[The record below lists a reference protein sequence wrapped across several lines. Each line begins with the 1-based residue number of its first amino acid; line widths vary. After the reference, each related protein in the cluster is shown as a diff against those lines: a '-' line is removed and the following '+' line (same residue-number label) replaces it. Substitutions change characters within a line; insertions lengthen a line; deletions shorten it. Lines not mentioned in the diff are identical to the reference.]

1 MDNCLALSS
10 DSDSNVIL
18 STDSWVARPTN
29 IAYYTEKQPKTLA
42 ALFELGEPQ
51 SDLKAAALLEQ
62 QQLTKSNLQSEEEFL
77 KAHGGREK
85 VYDAFK
91 DPYTEDEKK
100 ILLEN
105 YCREP
110 ATRRALDILTEFTLG
125 ERTELVMDTSRAYAD
140 QNRQNEA
147 IKALSEDPLLVDYL
161 DDLATIDEKV
171 NATDR
176 FTELLISG
184 ENFGRSVLVMQY
196 DPDGI
201 PVRLIPLAS
210 IRLGKVYADI
220 ETWEILGIE
229 YKDYKGDQR
238 ILKAEDIIHYEANDY
253 HIVPNS
259 RYFGRSTAE
268 PTMYTAMS
276 LRTTNEIALPEIRK
290 QKWAPF
296 HILQLPQIESQ
307 EKLDQIRDALQPGK
321 TQVWGAGD
329 IKIHELKLNDI
340 NLDQFHNSIVSS
352 EKDIFRSFGIALVFA
367 FQDEQ
372 NRSTAQF
379 SSNLMRVTK
388 LTKIRT
394 RLKNVLEPQWYERNL
409 RALMKKR
416 QKEANELQG
425 QEDGLEQYQDTG
437 VVNALE
443 RSTKILK
450 IDPNALPFRPR
461 MKFVDKKVDTFLEI
475 SEAAL
480 GWYQA
485 NILSKEEAA
494 ELGQLDQ
501 YVEKIAAREAEQ
513 KLLAPT
519 TPAPITEPAVPQK
532 ITDLT
537 PNFGG
542 AQGGSV
548 IEGLEELKASHELKK
563 IEITK
568 QIAQA
573 IKDLNSIV

>member
-1 MDNCLALSS
+1 LSS
-10 DSDSNVIL
+10 DSDSIL
-18 STDSWVARPTN
+18 ISTDKWIARPTN
-29 IAYYTEKQPKTLA
+29 IAYYTEHKPTLA
-42 ALFELGEPQ
+42 SLFAEP
-51 SDLKAAALLEQ
+51 DLKAAAVLEQ

-91 DPYTEDEKK
+91 DPYSEDEKK

-140 QNRQNEA
+140 PSRQNEA

-196 DPDGI
+196 DADGI

-329 IKIHELKLNDI
+329 IKVHELKLNDI

-416 QKEANELQG
+416 QNEANEL
-425 QEDGLEQYQDTG
+425 EAKDGLEQYQDTG

-443 RSTKILK
+443 RSSKILK

-519 TPAPITEPAVPQK
+519 TAQPITEPAVPQK

-542 AQGGSV
+542 PQGGSK
-548 IEGLEELKASHELKK
+548 LSRLRKQKPK
-563 IEITK
+563 EI
-568 QIAQA
+568 
-573 IKDLNSIV
+573 

>member
-1 MDNCLALSS
+1 MSS
-10 DSDSNVIL
+10 DSDTNVII
-18 STDSWVARPTN
+18 STDKWIARPTN
-29 IAYYTEKQPKTLA
+29 IAYYTEHQHPKLA
-42 ALFELGEPQ
+42 ALFEEPD
-51 SDLKAAALLEQ
+51 SNLKAAALLEQ

-91 DPYTEDEKK
+91 DPYSEDEKK

-229 YKDYKGDQR
+229 YKDYKGEQR

-340 NLDQFHNSIVSS
+340 NLDQFHNSIISS
-352 EKDIFRSFGIALVFA
+352 EKDIFRAFGIALVFA

-416 QKEANELQG
+416 QKESTELQ
-425 QEDGLEQYQDTG
+425 EPGLEQYEDTG

-519 TPAPITEPAVPQK
+519 TSAPITEPAVTSPQQQK

-542 AQGGSV
+542 PQGGSV

-573 IKDLNSIV
+573 VKDLNSIV

>member
-1 MDNCLALSS
+1 MSS
-10 DSDSNVIL
+10 DSDTKIII
-18 STDSWVARPTN
+18 STDKWIARPTN
-29 IAYYTEKQPKTLA
+29 IAYYTEQHQHPKLA
-42 ALFELGEPQ
+42 ALFEEPD
-51 SDLKAAALLEQ
+51 SNLKAAALLEQ

-91 DPYTEDEKK
+91 DPYSEDEKK

-140 QNRQNEA
+140 PNRQNEA

-416 QKEANELQG
+416 DKESNELQQG
-425 QEDGLEQYQDTG
+425 DGLEQYQDTG

-513 KLLAPT
+513 KLLTPT

-542 AQGGSV
+542 PQGGSV

-573 IKDLNSIV
+573 VKDLNSIV

>member
-1 MDNCLALSS
+1 MGYHCPRIA
-10 DSDSNVIL
+10 IL
-18 STDSWVARPTN
+18 TIIISTDKWIARPTN
-29 IAYYTEKQPKTLA
+29 IAYYTQLEHQHPKLA
-42 ALFELGEPQ
+42 ALFEEPD
-51 SDLKAAALLEQ
+51 SNLKAAALLEQ

-91 DPYTEDEKK
+91 DPYSEDEKK

-147 IKALSEDPLLVDYL
+147 IKALSEDPMLVDYL

-416 QKEANELQG
+416 DKESNELQ
-425 QEDGLEQYQDTG
+425 QADGLEQYQDTG

-513 KLLAPT
+513 KLLTPT
-519 TPAPITEPAVPQK
+519 TPAPITEPAVPEK

-542 AQGGSV
+542 PQGGSV
-548 IEGLEELKASHELKK
+548 IEGLEELKASHELKENRNNK
-563 IEITK
+563 TNRSGSQGLE
-568 QIAQA
+568 
-573 IKDLNSIV
+573 

>member
-1 MDNCLALSS
+1 MST
-10 DSDSNVIL
+10 DSDSNAKIII
-18 STDSWVARPTN
+18 STDKWIARPTN
-29 IAYYTEKQPKTLA
+29 IAYYTEHKPTRLA
-42 ALFELGEPQ
+42 ALLEEPD
-51 SDLKAAALLEQ
+51 SNLKAAALLEQ

-91 DPYTEDEKK
+91 DPYSEDEKK

-147 IKALSEDPLLVDYL
+147 IKMLSEDPMLVDYL

-229 YKDYKGDQR
+229 YKDYKGEQR

-416 QKEANELQG
+416 EKESSELQG

-513 KLLAPT
+513 KLLTPT
-519 TPAPITEPAVPQK
+519 TPAPISEPAVPQK

-542 AQGGSV
+542 PQGGSKL
-548 IEGLEELKASHELKK
+548 GRLR
-563 IEITK
+563 K
-568 QIAQA
+568 QKQ
-573 IKDLNSIV
+573 NHF

>member
-1 MDNCLALSS
+1 LSS
-10 DSDSNVIL
+10 DSDSKVIL
-18 STDSWVARPTN
+18 SIDEWMPRGSN
-29 IAYYTEKQPKTLA
+29 IDYYRQQKKPSGLGALLEQP
-42 ALFELGEPQ
+42 
-51 SDLKAAALLEQ
+51 DLKAAALLEQ

-91 DPYTEDEKK
+91 DPYSEDEKK

-147 IKALSEDPLLVDYL
+147 IKMLSEDPMLVDYL

-229 YKDYKGDQR
+229 YKDYKGEQR

-416 QKEANELQG
+416 DKEVNELQG
-425 QEDGLEQYQDTG
+425 DGLEQYQDTG

-513 KLLAPT
+513 KLLTPT

-573 IKDLNSIV
+573 VKDLNSIV

>member
-1 MDNCLALSS
+1 MSE
-10 DSDSNVIL
+10 DSDNKIII
-18 STDSWVARPTN
+18 STDKWIARPTN
-29 IAYYTEKQPKTLA
+29 IAYYTEHPKTLA
-42 ALFELGEPQ
+42 ALFQEP
-51 SDLKAAALLEQ
+51 DLKAAALLEQ

-91 DPYTEDEKK
+91 DPYSEDEKK

-147 IKALSEDPLLVDYL
+147 IKMLSEDPLLVDYL

-416 QKEANELQG
+416 DKEVNQLQG
-425 QEDGLEQYQDTG
+425 DGLEQYEDTG

-519 TPAPITEPAVPQK
+519 TPQPISEPAVPQK

-542 AQGGSV
+542 PQGGS
-548 IEGLEELKASHELKK
+548 IIKSLEEETTLTRAKLARELLLSLT
-563 IEITK
+563 ELNNTK
-568 QIAQA
+568 
-573 IKDLNSIV
+573 

>member
-1 MDNCLALSS
+1 MSS
-10 DSDSNVIL
+10 DSDSNANVII
-18 STDSWVARPTN
+18 STDKWIARPTN
-29 IAYYTEKQPKTLA
+29 IAYYTERPNLKLK
-42 ALFELGEPQ
+42 ALLEEP
-51 SDLKAAALLEQ
+51 DLKAAALLEQ

-91 DPYTEDEKK
+91 DPYSEDEKK

-140 QNRQNEA
+140 PNRQNEA

-416 QKEANELQG
+416 DKEANELQ
-425 QEDGLEQYQDTG
+425 QADGLEQYQDTG

-513 KLLAPT
+513 KLLTPT
-519 TPAPITEPAVPQK
+519 TPAAITEPAVPQK

-542 AQGGSV
+542 PQGGSV

-573 IKDLNSIV
+573 VKDLNNVK

>member
-1 MDNCLALSS
+1 MVVEKRYTTHSK
-10 DSDSNVIL
+10 I
-18 STDSWVARPTN
+18 R
-29 IAYYTEKQPKTLA
+29 IAKTKRKY
-42 ALFELGEPQ
+42 F
-51 SDLKAAALLEQ
+51 
-62 QQLTKSNLQSEEEFL
+62 
-77 KAHGGREK
+77 
-85 VYDAFK
+85 
-91 DPYTEDEKK
+91 
-100 ILLEN
+100 LEN

-110 ATRRALDILTEFTLG
+110 ATRRALRHLTEFTLG

-140 QNRQNEA
+140 PNRQNEA

-416 QKEANELQG
+416 QNEANELQG
-425 QEDGLEQYQDTG
+425 EDGLEQYQDTG

-513 KLLAPT
+513 KLLTPT

-542 AQGGSV
+542 PQGGSV

-573 IKDLNSIV
+573 VKDLNSIVWRY

>member
-1 MDNCLALSS
+1 MSS
-10 DSDSNVIL
+10 DSDSNVII
-18 STDSWVARPTN
+18 STDKWIARPTN
-29 IAYYTEKQPKTLA
+29 IAYYTEHKPTLA
-42 ALFELGEPQ
+42 ALFAEPQ
-51 SDLKAAALLEQ
+51 SDLKAAALQEQ

-77 KAHGGREK
+77 KTHGGREK

-91 DPYTEDEKK
+91 DPYSEDEKK

-229 YKDYKGDQR
+229 YKDYKNEQR

-416 QKEANELQG
+416 DKESNELQQG
-425 QEDGLEQYQDTG
+425 DGLEQYQDTG

-513 KLLAPT
+513 KLLTPT
-519 TPAPITEPAVPQK
+519 TPQPISEPAVPQK

-548 IEGLEELKASHELKK
+548 IKSLEEETILTKAKVAKELLQSLR
-563 IEITK
+563 EMNNTK
-568 QIAQA
+568 
-573 IKDLNSIV
+573 

>member
-1 MDNCLALSS
+1 MSS
-10 DSDSNVIL
+10 DSDSNIII
-18 STDSWVARPTN
+18 STDKWIARPTN
-29 IAYYTEKQPKTLA
+29 IAYYTEHQHPKLA
-42 ALFELGEPQ
+42 ALFEEPD
-51 SDLKAAALLEQ
+51 SNLKAAALQEQ

-91 DPYTEDEKK
+91 DPYSEDEKK

-307 EKLDQIRDALQPGK
+307 QKLDQIRDALQPGK

-416 QKEANELQG
+416 DKEVNELQQG
-425 QEDGLEQYQDTG
+425 DGLEQYQDTG

-513 KLLAPT
+513 KLLTPT

-573 IKDLNSIV
+573 VKDLNSIV

>member
-1 MDNCLALSS
+1 MDNRLSLS
-10 DSDSNVIL
+10 EDSDNKIII
-18 STDSWVARPTN
+18 STDKWIARPTN
-29 IAYYTEKQPKTLA
+29 IAYYTEHQHPKLA

-91 DPYTEDEKK
+91 DPYSEDEKK

-416 QKEANELQG
+416 QKETNELQG
-425 QEDGLEQYQDTG
+425 DGLEQYRRYRRSQCTRTLYQD
-437 VVNALE
+437 
-443 RSTKILK
+443 SK
-450 IDPNALPFRPR
+450 DRP
-461 MKFVDKKVDTFLEI
+461 
-475 SEAAL
+475 
-480 GWYQA
+480 
-485 NILSKEEAA
+485 
-494 ELGQLDQ
+494 
-501 YVEKIAAREAEQ
+501 
-513 KLLAPT
+513 
-519 TPAPITEPAVPQK
+519 
-532 ITDLT
+532 
-537 PNFGG
+537 
-542 AQGGSV
+542 
-548 IEGLEELKASHELKK
+548 
-563 IEITK
+563 
-568 QIAQA
+568 
-573 IKDLNSIV
+573 

>member
-1 MDNCLALSS
+1 MDNWLSLSS
-10 DSDSNVIL
+10 DSDSNVII
-18 STDSWVARPTN
+18 STDKWIARPTN
-29 IAYYTEKQPKTLA
+29 IAYYTEHPKTLA
-42 ALFELGEPQ
+42 ALFQEP
-51 SDLKAAALLEQ
+51 DLKAAALLEQ

-91 DPYTEDEKK
+91 DPYSEDEKK

-416 QKEANELQG
+416 QKETNELQG
-425 QEDGLEQYQDTG
+425 DGLEQYEDTG

-519 TPAPITEPAVPQK
+519 TPAPISEPAVTGPQQPQEK

-542 AQGGSV
+542 PQGGSL

-573 IKDLNSIV
+573 VKDLNSIV

>member
-1 MDNCLALSS
+1 MDNRLLLSE
-10 DSDSNVIL
+10 DSDNKIII
-18 STDSWVARPTN
+18 STDKWIARPTN

-42 ALFELGEPQ
+42 ALFEEPD
-51 SDLKAAALLEQ
+51 SNLKAAALQEQ

-77 KAHGGREK
+77 KVHGGREK

-91 DPYTEDEKK
+91 DPYSEDEKK

-147 IKALSEDPLLVDYL
+147 IKMLSEDPLLVDYL

-229 YKDYKGDQR
+229 YKDYKGEQR

-416 QKEANELQG
+416 QKEAGEVQG
-425 QEDGLEQYQDTG
+425 DGLEQYQDTG

-513 KLLAPT
+513 KLLTPT
-519 TPAPITEPAVPQK
+519 TPAPTAAPAVPQK

-548 IEGLEELKASHELKK
+548 IKSLEEETTLSRAKLAKELLLSLT
-563 IEITK
+563 ELNNTK
-568 QIAQA
+568 
-573 IKDLNSIV
+573 

>member
-1 MDNCLALSS
+1 MSS
-10 DSDSNVIL
+10 DSDSNIII
-18 STDSWVARPTN
+18 STDKWIARPTN
-29 IAYYTEKQPKTLA
+29 IAYYTEHKPTKLA
-42 ALFELGEPQ
+42 ALLEEPD
-51 SDLKAAALLEQ
+51 SNLKAAALQEQ

-91 DPYTEDEKK
+91 DPYSEDEKK

-229 YKDYKGDQR
+229 YKDYKGEQR

-416 QKEANELQG
+416 QKEANELQ
-425 QEDGLEQYQDTG
+425 EPGLEQYQDTG

-519 TPAPITEPAVPQK
+519 TPAPTTAPAVPQK

-542 AQGGSV
+542 PQGGSV
-548 IEGLEELKASHELKK
+548 IKSLEEETMLTRAKVAKELLQSLR
-563 IEITK
+563 EMNNTR
-568 QIAQA
+568 
-573 IKDLNSIV
+573 

>member
-1 MDNCLALSS
+1 MSS
-10 DSDSNVIL
+10 NEDSNVIL
-18 STDSWVARPTN
+18 STDKWIARPTN
-29 IAYYTEKQPKTLA
+29 IAYYTEHQHPKLA
-42 ALFELGEPQ
+42 ALFEEP
-51 SDLKAAALLEQ
+51 DLKAAALLEQ

-91 DPYTEDEKK
+91 DPYSEDEKK

-340 NLDQFHNSIVSS
+340 NLDQFHNSIISS
-352 EKDIFRSFGIALVFA
+352 EKDIFRAFGIALVFA

-416 QKEANELQG
+416 QKESTELQ
-425 QEDGLEQYQDTG
+425 EPGLEQYEDTG

-542 AQGGSV
+542 PQGGSV

-573 IKDLNSIV
+573 VKDLNSIV

>member
-1 MDNCLALSS
+1 MRFNQ
-10 DSDSNVIL
+10 
-18 STDSWVARPTN
+18 AR
-29 IAYYTEKQPKTLA
+29 
-42 ALFELGEPQ
+42 
-51 SDLKAAALLEQ
+51 
-62 QQLTKSNLQSEEEFL
+62 
-77 KAHGGREK
+77 HR
-85 VYDAFK
+85 
-91 DPYTEDEKK
+91 
-100 ILLEN
+100 
-105 YCREP
+105 
-110 ATRRALDILTEFTLG
+110 
-125 ERTELVMDTSRAYAD
+125 
-140 QNRQNEA
+140 
-147 IKALSEDPLLVDYL
+147 
-161 DDLATIDEKV
+161 
-171 NATDR
+171 
-176 FTELLISG
+176 SG
-184 ENFGRSVLVMQY
+184 
-196 DPDGI
+196 
-201 PVRLIPLAS
+201 
-210 IRLGKVYADI
+210 
-220 ETWEILGIE
+220 
-229 YKDYKGDQR
+229 
-238 ILKAEDIIHYEANDY
+238 
-253 HIVPNS
+253 
-259 RYFGRSTAE
+259 
-268 PTMYTAMS
+268 
-276 LRTTNEIALPEIRK
+276 
-290 QKWAPF
+290 
-296 HILQLPQIESQ
+296 
-307 EKLDQIRDALQPGK
+307 
-321 TQVWGAGD
+321 GAGD

-416 QKEANELQG
+416 DKEANQLQA
-425 QEDGLEQYQDTG
+425 EEGLEQYQDTG

-519 TPAPITEPAVPQK
+519 TPAPISEPAVTGPQK

-548 IEGLEELKASHELKK
+548 IKSLEEETMISRAKLAKELLLSLT
-563 IEITK
+563 ELNNTK
-568 QIAQA
+568 
-573 IKDLNSIV
+573 

>member
-1 MDNCLALSS
+1 
-10 DSDSNVIL
+10 
-18 STDSWVARPTN
+18 
-29 IAYYTEKQPKTLA
+29 
-42 ALFELGEPQ
+42 
-51 SDLKAAALLEQ
+51 
-62 QQLTKSNLQSEEEFL
+62 
-77 KAHGGREK
+77 
-85 VYDAFK
+85 
-91 DPYTEDEKK
+91 
-100 ILLEN
+100 
-105 YCREP
+105 
-110 ATRRALDILTEFTLG
+110 
-125 ERTELVMDTSRAYAD
+125 
-140 QNRQNEA
+140 
-147 IKALSEDPLLVDYL
+147 
-161 DDLATIDEKV
+161 
-171 NATDR
+171 
-176 FTELLISG
+176 
-184 ENFGRSVLVMQY
+184 
-196 DPDGI
+196 
-201 PVRLIPLAS
+201 
-210 IRLGKVYADI
+210 
-220 ETWEILGIE
+220 
-229 YKDYKGDQR
+229 
-238 ILKAEDIIHYEANDY
+238 
-253 HIVPNS
+253 
-259 RYFGRSTAE
+259 
-268 PTMYTAMS
+268 MYTAMS

-416 QKEANELQG
+416 QNEVNQLQG
-425 QEDGLEQYQDTG
+425 DGLEQYQDTG

-513 KLLAPT
+513 KLLTPT

-573 IKDLNSIV
+573 VKDLNSIV